1 MERVNSEIMTEPFM
15 KEILWM
21 DKFMDMLKFATLIIC
36 IKGNGKM
43 GLLMEPEKVHGMIA
57 NKK

>member
-1 MERVNSEIMTEPFM
+1 
-15 KEILWM
+15 M